1 MKRIIFSTLAF
12 LFIGLIYAAAP
23 TAAELASE
31 SLNAYRN
38 ALNSFDNMDYG
49 KALKYSEDAILF
61 RRQQVEKE
69 KQTLKDSLSV
79 KRVRDA
85 GDSIYA
91 VLDVL
96 EDRKERESLRIINTY
111 LKKKGADYFDNSITK
126 LREYMNSMIHYPEAH
141 KLIGDIY
148 RLEGEYKFAEDYYL
162 LALNNVDVL
171 DVPDEKYEILY
182 MLAEI
187 SRLENDLPKM
197 EVRLLNILAEDKSY
211 KDRALNLAMLHT
223 IRTNKADSMEKFFTL
238 YCAESFFSMEAYS
251 KLADYYYSQG
261 ASEKALQFTALAVIC
276 GFSKIS
282 ETIQSRNSNYEY
294 TNLANFFQE
303 FMFYPDIVEWG
314 SNKMLW
320 KNFNFLA
327 KLANEEGDDNFA
339 RSLLIVLARW
349 SPERYWQKEAVLL
362 LGQVGG
368 N

>member
-1 MKRIIFSTLAF
+1 MKRLFFTAIAFIFSSF
-12 LFIGLIYAAAP
+12 MFAAAP

-38 ALNSFDNMDYG
+38 ALNCFDNMDYG

-61 RRQQVEKE
+61 RRQQIEKE
-69 KQTLKDSLSV
+69 KQTLKDSLSA

-96 EDRKERESLRIINTY
+96 EDRKEKESIRIINTY
-111 LKKKGADYFDNSITK
+111 LKKKGSDYFDNSITK
-126 LREYMNSMIHYPEAH
+126 LREYMNLMVHYPEAH

-162 LALNNVDVL
+162 LALNNTDVF

-187 SRLENDLPKM
+187 SRLQNDLPKM
-197 EVRLLNILAEDKSY
+197 EVRLLNILTEDAAY
-211 KDRALNLAMLHT
+211 KDKALNMAMLHT
-223 IRTNKADSMEKFFTL
+223 IRSDKNDSVEKFFSL
-238 YCAESFFSMEAYS
+238 YRADCYYSMEAYT
-251 KLADYYYSQG
+251 KLADYYYEAG
-261 ASEKALQFTALAVIC
+261 AKDKALQFASLAVIC

-282 ETIQSRNSNYEY
+282 ETIESRNSNYEY

-303 FMFYPDIVEWG
+303 ISFNRDIVEWG
-314 SNKMLW
+314 NKNMLW

-327 KLANEEGDDNFA
+327 RLAHEDGHDIFA
-339 RSLLIVLARW
+339 RGLLSVLVRW
-349 SPERYWQKEAVLL
+349 CPERYWQKEAVLL
-362 LGQVGG
+362 LSELGL
-368 N
+368 

>member
-1 MKRIIFSTLAF
+1 MKRFLITALTLLFSTY
-12 LFIGLIYAAAP
+12 LFAAAP
-23 TAAELASE
+23 TAAELATE
-31 SLNAYRN
+31 SLNSYRE

-61 RRQQVEKE
+61 RKQQLEKE

-96 EDRKERESLRIINTY
+96 EDRKEKESIRIINTY
-111 LKKKGADYFDNSITK
+111 LKKKGVDYFDNSITK

-197 EVRLLNILAEDKSY
+197 EVRLLNILADDSSY
-211 KDRALNLAMLHT
+211 KDRALNQAMLHT
-223 IRTNKADSMEKFFTL
+223 IRTNKSDSMEKLFTL
-238 YCAESFFSMEAYS
+238 YRAESFYSMEAYS

-261 ASEKALQFTALAVIC
+261 LSEKSLQFTALSVIC

-282 ETIQSRNSNYEY
+282 EVIESRNSNYEY
-294 TNLANFFQE
+294 TNLVNFFQE

-314 SNKMLW
+314 SKKMLW

-327 KLANEEGDDNFA
+327 KLAYEEGDVTFA
-339 RSLLIVLARW
+339 RSLLVVLAQW
-349 SPERYWQKEAVLL
+349 SPEKYWQKEAVLL
-362 LGQVGG
+362 LGEIK